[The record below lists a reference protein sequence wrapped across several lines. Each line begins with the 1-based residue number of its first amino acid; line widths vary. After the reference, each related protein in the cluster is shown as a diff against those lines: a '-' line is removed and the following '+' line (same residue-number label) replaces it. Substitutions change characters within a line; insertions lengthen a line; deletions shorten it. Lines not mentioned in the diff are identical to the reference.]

1 MNYYMLVKSNTK
13 EKMKE
18 ALTLNNGYQF
28 KQKLK
33 ITIFNYEMI
42 NYIFN
47 KKITKSLQDIIN
59 IFLLYEDDEDGREG
73 ILTPKIETLRQALI
87 NKYARCLT
95 EGEIESYLMK
105 CDKIQYKTSLRK
117 NVKSRSR

>member
-1 MNYYMLVKSNTK
+1 MKYYMLIKSDKKKKVKTK
-13 EKMKE
+13 LILKG
-18 ALTLNNGYQF
+18 GYQF
-28 KQKLK
+28 RQKLK
-33 ITIFNYEMI
+33 ITLFDYEMI

-73 ILTPKIETLRQALI
+73 ILVPKIETLRQALI
-87 NKYARCLT
+87 NKYAGYLS

-105 CDKIQYKTSLRK
+105 CDKIAYKTSLRK
-117 NVKSRSR
+117 KSKSRSR